1 MNSLAR
7 RFCEESVRH
16 LCEEYMPRLRE
27 AASKLPDKDLWWS
40 PHGRSTSV
48 GNLLRH
54 LEGNVRQWILSG
66 LGGLP
71 DHRQRA
77 AEFEGGSTAT
87 KAELLNAL
95 RQCVTEACA
104 VVSSLDEIALAQTH
118 QIQDFETTGLAAIY
132 HVVEHFS
139 WHTGQIVWISKLRA
153 GERHGIAFYDDQ
165 ALNDARNG

>member
-16 LCEEYMPRLRE
+16 LSEEYMPRLKE
-27 AASKLPDKDLWWS
+27 AVSKLPEEDLWWA
-40 PHGRSTSV
+40 PHGQSTSV

-71 DHRQRA
+71 DHRHRA
-77 AEFEGGSTAT
+77 AEFDGGGAAT
-87 KAELLNAL
+87 KANLLVAL
-95 RQCVTEACA
+95 RQCVSEACA
-104 VVSSLDEIALAQTH
+104 IISSLDEVALAQTH
-118 QIQDFETTGLAAIY
+118 QIQDFETTGLGAVY

-153 GERHGIAFYDDQ
+153 GERHGIAFYDDE
-165 ALNDARNG
+165 ALNDARNR

>member
-16 LCEEYMPRLRE
+16 LREEYMPRLEE
-27 AASKLPDKDLWWS
+27 AVGKLPDDDLWWS
-40 PHGRSTSV
+40 PHGQSTSV
-48 GNLLRH
+48 GTLLRH

-71 DHRQRA
+71 DHRHRA

-87 KAELLNAL
+87 KADLMTSLG
-95 RQCVTEACA
+95 QCVSQACA
-104 VVSSLDEIALAQTH
+104 IVSSLDDSALAEIH
-118 QIQDFETTGLAAIY
+118 RIQEFETTGLGAIY

-153 GERHGIAFYDDQ
+153 GERHGIAFYDDE
-165 ALNDARNG
+165 ALNDARNA